1 MHVVFIHG
9 LPAVGKHTIGTILS
23 ERTGLPLFH
32 NHLAVDAAL
41 SLFQFGS
48 PQFNAM
54 RAGIWLTAFREAALA
69 GRSFIFTFAPETTV
83 EPSLIDDLVESVS
96 SAGGRIY
103 FVELSCARS
112 TIIKRLANADRA
124 RFRKLADTAVFESS
138 ERQGMYDFPPLPTP
152 IIRLNTD
159 QQSPAEAAEKIA
171 VALSSAV
178 L

>member
-9 LPAVGKHTIGTILS
+9 PPAVGKHTIGAILS

-41 SLFQFGS
+41 SIFQFGS

-69 GRSFIFTFAPETTV
+69 GRSFIFTFAPETSV
-83 EPSLIDDLVESVS
+83 EPCLIDELINSVS
-96 SAGGRIY
+96 TAGGRVY

-112 TIIKRLANADRA
+112 TILERLANTDRA
-124 RFRKLADTAVFESS
+124 RFRKLTDPKVFESS
-138 ERQGMYDFPPLPTP
+138 ERQGRYAFPPLPTP

-159 QQSPAEAAEKIA
+159 EQSPAEAAENIA

-178 L
+178 Q

>member
-9 LPAVGKHTIGTILS
+9 PPAVGKHTIGTILS

-48 PQFNAM
+48 PQFNVM
-54 RAGIWLTAFREAALA
+54 RAQIWLTGFREAALT
-69 GRSFIFTFAPETTV
+69 GRSFIFTFAPEATV
-83 EPSLIDDLVESVS
+83 EPSLVHDLIDSVS
-96 SAGGRIY
+96 SAGGSVH

-112 TIIKRLANADRA
+112 TILERLANTDRV
-124 RFRKLADTAVFESS
+124 RFRKLTDPAVFESS
-138 ERQGMYDFPPLPTP
+138 EREGRYAFPPLPNP

-159 QQSPAEAAEKIA
+159 EQSPAEAAEKIA
-171 VALSSAV
+171 GALSSAV
-178 L
+178 Q